1 MRGHTGVAGRQR
13 PGIADNQK
21 REGPPWE
28 CLRNGQ
34 RALSGRSAT
43 ATTHVHAHGSRD
55 GGPGCVE
62 HASILPPEPGPAK
75 RRPCLRDTARPP
87 HSRARSF
94 FSHGSLLP
102 AESVGS
108 GHADSTTKD
117 PPRRLGIRGGL
128 RHRVDDLCCL
138 AALTPGEN
146 HVRGNFCPT
155 YGHFHVACWPVPR
168 DAGAAA
174 PRRRNCAPENV
185 FLVGAHA
192 DTRARCGR
200 RSGPPPASVPLTTE
214 RVSNETWAS
223 PPPAE
228 FSAPVPAPVDS
239 SHTQWGPPSTGAAAS
254 PPR

>member
-1 MRGHTGVAGRQR
+1 MAGRQR

-128 RHRVDDLCCL
+128 RHCVDDLCCL

-155 YGHFHVACWPVPR
+155 SLVGPFLVML
-168 DAGAAA
+168 A
-174 PRRRNCAPENV
+174 PPLLVVGIALLRTSFLWEPTPTPEPDVGEDLGLLPPV
-185 FLVGAHA
+185 FL
-192 DTRARCGR
+192 
-200 RSGPPPASVPLTTE
+200 
-214 RVSNETWAS
+214 
-223 PPPAE
+223 
-228 FSAPVPAPVDS
+228 
-239 SHTQWGPPSTGAAAS
+239 
-254 PPR
+254 